1 MKAKMM
7 IQKINDVF
15 QIIDDDLCML
25 ENRPQ
30 AIWACETAED
40 MHQELCILEVQIKTI
55 RQEIKEMKSELIEEF
70 KNYN

>member
-15 QIIDDDLCML
+15 QIIDDDLFML
-25 ENRPQ
+25 EKRPQ
-30 AIWACETAED
+30 AIWACETAET
-40 MHQELCILEVQIKTI
+40 MHQALCVLELQIKTI